1 MKTKLRFLLL
11 ATLLI
16 STYLYDSSL
25 KAQEI
30 TSFEIYPPNPSSS
43 DEVRLIVGTSFFMQG
58 CTLDSVVIYY
68 ACGAFALDGFYNT
81 AFDPGACERTDTIS
95 LGMIAN
101 GGYALTYRMYYLGW
115 TEVDKIDTSLTVGT
129 TGLRHRELSENTIRI
144 WPNPSNGNVN
154 IEILEN
160 EVDAIRISNMSGS
173 YLKEVQLENDEKNL
187 LNILS
192 LSPGMYICTASRN
205 HKPVHTTK
213 FIVLE

>member
-1 MKTKLRFLLL
+1 MKIHIRFLLFG
-11 ATLLI
+11 AILI
-16 STYLYDSSL
+16 STYLNASSL

-30 TSFEIYPPNPSSS
+30 TSFEIYPPYPTSS
-43 DEVRLIVGTSFFMQG
+43 DDIRLIVGTSFFMQG
-58 CTLDSVVIYY
+58 CTLDSVVLYY

-81 AFDPGACERTDTIS
+81 AFDPGACERIDTIS

-115 TEVDKIDTSLTVGT
+115 SEVDKIDTSLTVGT
-129 TGLRHRELSENTIRI
+129 TGLEHREISENAIRI

-154 IEILEN
+154 IEILDN
-160 EVDAIRISNMSGS
+160 EIDAIRISNMNGS
-173 YLKEVQLENDEKNL
+173 YLKDVELGSEEKNL

-205 HKPVHTTK
+205 HKPVHTSK